1 MNLKNLFV
9 SRDKNYARIT
19 EAGDYLGRRLRENL
33 VIFDID
39 DSKNSVTFVTESNH
53 LISCDYKEIK
63 GRLTLE
69 NFIVEDVDTITSDEA
84 IDNRV
89 EAEVH
94 KFMESLVSDRYDVA
108 EVNFDNIVESF
119 AMRAQIGN
127 SRKKLSKKLD
137 RFPVTIRYSIIGE
150 RLYIFL

>member
-9 SRDKNYARIT
+9 SRDKNFARIT

-39 DSKNSVTFVTESNH
+39 DSKSNVTYVTESNH
-53 LISCDYKEIK
+53 LISCDYKEVK

-69 NFIVEDVDTITSDEA
+69 NFQVEDLEAVTSDQA

-89 EAEVH
+89 EEDVH
-94 KFMESLVSDRYDVA
+94 KFMESLVGDRYDIA
-108 EVNFDNIVESF
+108 EVNFDSIGRRASSF
-119 AMRAQIGN
+119 
-127 SRKKLSKKLD
+127 
-137 RFPVTIRYSIIGE
+137 
-150 RLYIFL
+150 